1 MSKNFY
7 SLVNFVIIIIAFL
20 ILNYRISNI
29 REDNERGIK
38 ISRKVKVTGETLD
51 YAGKIVIYNRIP
63 KTGSTTLTNA
73 IGYDLC
79 KINEFNSIHLNLTKN
94 KFSMNLI
101 DQSEFINNITTWK
114 EKLPAFYHGHVAFID
129 FTRFGLPNPIYI
141 NLIREPLERLLSHY
155 YFLRYGDNYR
165 VGLKRSKAGNNET
178 FDECI
183 ENGGKDCEM
192 KQMWIQIP
200 YFCGTAAFCSEPGN
214 EMALKQAKWN
224 LVNRYLI
231 VGLNERMEDLIFI
244 LEKLLPKFFK
254 GAYRHFKSLSDDRAH
269 LRYTNK
275 KIPPNETTIS
285 KIQSD
290 SIYKMEKEFYDFAK
304 KEFENLWQ
312 KIHNEKTGEL
322 LEKQFH
328 YEKIK
333 P

>member
-1 MSKNFY
+1 MKV
-7 SLVNFVIIIIAFL
+7 L
-20 ILNYRISNI
+20 
-29 REDNERGIK
+29 
-38 ISRKVKVTGETLD
+38 RKVEGGGPLN

-79 KINEFNSIHLNLTKN
+79 KINEFNAIHLNLTKN

-101 DQSEFINNITTWK
+101 DQSEFITNITTWK

-141 NLIREPLERLLSHY
+141 NLIREPLERLLSHF

-165 VGLKRSKAGNNET
+165 VGLKRSKAGHNET

-183 ENGGKDCEM
+183 EMGGKDCEM
-192 KQMWIQIP
+192 KQI
-200 YFCGTAAFCSEPGN
+200 EPGN
-214 EMALKQAKWN
+214 EMAMKQAKWN
-224 LVNRYLI
+224 LVNRYLV
-231 VGLNERMEDLIFI
+231 VGLNERMEDLIAV
-244 LEKLLPKFFK
+244 LEKLLPSFFK
-254 GAYRHFKSLSDDRAH
+254 GAFGHFKSLSDDRAH

-275 KIPPNETTIS
+275 KIPPNEATLS
-285 KIQSD
+285 KIHSD
-290 SIYKMEKEFYDFAK
+290 LIYKMEKEFYDFAK
-304 KEFENLWQ
+304 AEFENIWQ
-312 KIHNEKTGEL
+312 KIHNEKTGEM